1 MPDPIDL
8 TLGVLFRAREDHNFK
23 RITRRLHTI
32 VTGFQQGMR
41 KVDVAS
47 KKVEQSLRRIEA
59 ASRRAERGLRDTGR
73 AADFTGKQI
82 GKVHGGIQRLIAAF
96 KVVAVYT
103 VAGRLFGGL
112 QAGLRNAWEE
122 IVNFDQALANLKA
135 ITGAT
140 SAEIAAMRET
150 LKETALRTKFSTTEI
165 AEGMVLLGQ
174 AGLSAGESMAAIDAV
189 ADLAAGTLS
198 DFRNVSDLV
207 TTSLRAFNLDATET
221 RRVADVMAN
230 AVNKSKLTI
239 DKLRTSFNYVGAGA
253 AQAGLQIEQVGAS
266 MMVLANNGMR
276 ASTIGT
282 GLRQVLARLLSPNAK
297 LKQAMDSYGLSID
310 KANGKQEWFETQIGK
325 LASVMYNFEKNTVDM
340 SLAYKLFGLRG
351 AQAAAILVKSYMD
364 LDGTWSQML
373 AKVKEIGTAQ
383 AMMED
388 QAEGLGFKIKNLADD
403 FGVLSVNMGEAGFTG
418 GLRAA
423 VDGLREIVKFL
434 ANNVNTNFGIFI
446 STLLGTAGALYTV
459 RLAFL
464 ALKQA
469 MQFAGA
475 GMIKFFL
482 NPVGL
487 VIIAIS
493 ALVAAIYMSIKA
505 IRRQR
510 DEMNETASKSA
521 ALANSFNQYIR
532 ELDKV
537 VEGSEEYETIIERL
551 KQQHEDY
558 IPLIDKLKGNYVEL
572 KVALQ
577 ELAHEERKRA
587 VFNKSKLLATDKE
600 VLGAMHRYSKELA
613 AAKYYGREPASLDQF
628 LEKEPEAKKKIKDYV
643 KMVGD
648 VYIQQMRE
656 GKSRSEIEKGLG
668 PESGPFGYLDTLRKQ
683 SPELVA
689 QVYQEVIAVIDKY
702 ERQLFEAAERRRK
715 LMTEKIESLPTEW
728 RALLDGYWDD
738 KNYLKYLETLDA
750 INKAENQWVKRE
762 EQFRA
767 SSGDKFKDVGDREE
781 AVLKL
786 KEQHWKSHFDALMGK
801 SDKAADAMIKDAS
814 RIQEWYVKAY
824 GTGMDEAFY
833 KMDQRYFKLKKQ
845 IDDVVEDEKERA
857 SYLAYM
863 WGAYY
868 TELQAMIN
876 SGQVPGTLFDQEYME
891 ARLEMLR
898 GYGAPAGQAGSR
910 LPTKDKRAGIQQVE
924 FKKLLEDM
932 EKLQKKYDEEEKKRR
947 QKAAQERM
955 DIAEEAYRSSEMSAE
970 DYFAA
975 LKEMMEAGLMDWKEY
990 QEKMRREQQSTWEN
1004 LKEGWKKFFRDME
1017 THGEFMYRIGQEL
1030 PEMMASNFADAFG
1043 DIATGTKKAKDAFKD
1058 MARDMLRWIAEI
1070 AAKRAMLGML
1080 GMMFGG
1086 GGGGAPYIPASA
1098 HSGGMFGELGS
1109 YGKKLKGMHFAPKL
1123 HNGLAPDEFA
1133 AILKKDEGVF
1143 TKKQMQALGMMA
1155 NGGTQISVP
1164 VNVNGQS
1171 NDALQRHLPGE
1182 IEEAVLKT
1190 MRKYM

>member
-59 ASRRAERGLRDTGR
+59 ASRKAERGLRDTGR

-239 DKLRTSFNYVGAGA
+239 DKLRTAFNYVGAGA
-253 AQAGLQIEQVGAS
+253 AQAGLEIEQVGAS

-325 LASVMYNFEKNTVDM
+325 LASVMYDFEKNTVDM

-383 AMMED
+383 GMMED
-388 QAEGLGFKIKNLADD
+388 QAEGLGFKIKNLADS
-403 FGVLSVNMGEAGFTG
+403 FGVLAVNMGEAGFTAG
-418 GLRAA
+418 VRVA
-423 VDGLREIVKFL
+423 VDALREFTQFL
-434 ANNVNTNFGIFI
+434 ARNVNTDLGIFLA
-446 STLLGTAGALYTV
+446 TLAGTATVLYTV
-459 RLAFL
+459 RLAVL

-475 GMIKFFL
+475 GMLKFFL

-487 VIIAIS
+487 VILAVS
-493 ALVAAIYMSIKA
+493 ALIAVIYTSIRAIK
-505 IRRQR
+505 RQR

-558 IPLIDKLKGNYVEL
+558 IPLIEKLKGNYAEL

-577 ELAHEERKRA
+577 DLAHEERKRA

-600 VLGAMHRYSKELA
+600 VLGAMHRYSKELGM
-613 AAKYYGREPASLDQF
+613 AKYYGREATPIDQF
-628 LEKEPEAKKKIKDYV
+628 LESEPEAKKKIKDYV
-643 KMVGD
+643 QMIGEIYV
-648 VYIQQMRE
+648 QQMRE
-656 GKSRSEIEKGLG
+656 GKSRSEIEETMGRTT
-668 PESGPFGYLDTLRKQ
+668 GPFGFLDALQKQ
-683 SPELVA
+683 SPDLVA
-689 QVYQEVIAVIDKY
+689 KIYKDVIDVIDKY
-702 ERQLFEAAERRRK
+702 EKQLFAAAERRRK
-715 LMTEKIESLPTEW
+715 LMAEKIESLPTEW

-767 SSGDKFKDVGDREE
+767 SAGDKFKKLADREK

-786 KEQHWKSHFDALMGK
+786 KEQHWKSHFDALTGK
-801 SDKAADAMIKDAS
+801 SEKASDKMIKDVS
-814 RIQEWYVKAY
+814 RVQEWYVKAY
-824 GTGMDEAFY
+824 GSGMDEAFY

-845 IDDVVEDEKERA
+845 IDDVVEDEESRA
-857 SYLAYM
+857 FYLSQM

-868 TELQAMIN
+868 AELQAMIN

-910 LPTKDKRAGIQQVE
+910 LPTKGKPSGMEQAA
-924 FKKLLEDM
+924 FKKSLEEI

-947 QKAAQERM
+947 EKAAQERM
-955 DIAEEAYRSSEMSAE
+955 DIAEEAYRSNEMDAE

-975 LKEMMEAGLMDWKEY
+975 LKEMYDAGLIDWKEY
-990 QEKMRREQQSTWEN
+990 QEKMRREQQSTWDN
-1004 LKEGWKKFFRDME
+1004 FKEGWRKFSKEME
-1017 THGEFMYRIGQEL
+1017 THGEWMFRLGQEL
-1030 PEMMASNFADAFG
+1030 PEMMANNFADAWG
-1043 DIATGTKKAKDAFKD
+1043 DFLTGTKNAKDAFKD
-1058 MARDMLRWIAEI
+1058 FARDMLRWIAEI
-1070 AAKRAMLGML
+1070 TAKRAMLSLVG
-1080 GMMFGG
+1080 GMFGG
-1086 GGGGAPYIPASA
+1086 GTPYIPAA
-1098 HSGGMFGELGS
+1098 HSGGMFGELGL
-1109 YGKKLKGMHFAPKL
+1109 GKKLKGMHFAPKL
-1123 HNGLAPDEFA
+1123 HGGLAPDEFA

-1155 NGGTQISVP
+1155 GGGTQISVP

-1190 MRKYM
+1190 MRRYM